1 MTKNDILAYVTETP
15 TNTNRAVLSHM
26 LDSFESGDN
35 KQEIELL
42 AQENKVYTPAE
53 GKVYNKV
60 TVNVPAPTPGSECE
74 ILEFT
79 VDEVTGYYT
88 SVKTVSEIIADNA
101 TTPQGILFEQDFAYR
116 ATGMGAQAT
125 IVGGSI
131 YKLNYVKENTSV
143 PNYTLCF
150 VTTGLIDHGT
160 SVVDFNETSD
170 SHIILQP
177 YS

>member
-1 MTKNDILAYVTETP
+1 MTKKDIIDYVTASP
-15 TNTNRAVLSHM
+15 WNSNPAVLNGM
-26 LDSFESGDN
+26 LDDFQSGDN
-35 KQEIELL
+35 KEEIELS
-42 AQENKVYTPAE
+42 ATENKVYTPDE
-53 GKVYNKV
+53 GKVYKKV
-60 TVNVPAPTPGSECE
+60 TVNVPTSTPGSECE

-88 SVKTVSEIIADNA
+88 SVKTVGEIIADNA
-101 TTPQGILFEQDFAYR
+101 TTPQGILFEQDFDYR

-125 IVGGSI
+125 VVGGSV
-131 YKLNYVKENTSV
+131 YKLNYVKENVSAS
-143 PNYTLCF
+143 NYTLCF

-160 SVVDFNETSD
+160 SVVDFNEASD

>member
-35 KQEIELL
+35 KQEIELS
-42 AQENKVYTPAE
+42 ATENKVYTPDE
-53 GKVYNKV
+53 GKVYKKV
-60 TVNVPAPTPGSECE
+60 TVNVPVPTPGSECE

-88 SVKTVSEIIADNA
+88 SVKTVGEIIADNA

-125 IVGGSI
+125 IVGGSV

-170 SHIILQP
+170 SYIVLQP

>member
-1 MTKNDILAYVTETP
+1 MTKQDIINYVVETP
-15 TNTNRAVLSHM
+15 TNTNKAVLSDL
-26 LDSFESGDN
+26 LDEFAVGDN
-35 KQEIELL
+35 KQEIELS
-42 AQENKVYTPAE
+42 ATENKVYTPDN
-53 GKVYNKV
+53 GKVYKKV

-88 SVKTVSEIIADNA
+88 SVKTVGEIIEDNA
-101 TTPQGILFEQDFAYR
+101 TTPQGILFEQDFDYR

-125 IVGGSI
+125 VVGGSV
-131 YKLNYVKENTSV
+131 YKLNYVKENVSAS
-143 PNYTLCF
+143 NYTLCF

-160 SVVDFNETSD
+160 SVVDFNEASD

>member
-60 TVNVPAPTPGSECE
+60 TVNVPVPTPGSECE

-88 SVKTVSEIIADNA
+88 SVKTVGEIIADNA

>member
-1 MTKNDILAYVTETP
+1 MTKNDILAYVMETP
-15 TNTNRAVLSHM
+15 ANTNRAVLSHM

-60 TVNVPAPTPGSECE
+60 TVNVPASTPGSECE

-88 SVKTVSEIIADNA
+88 SVKTVGEIIADNA

-125 IVGGSI
+125 IVGGSV
-131 YKLNYVKENTSV
+131 YKLNYVKENASV

>member
-60 TVNVPAPTPGSECE
+60 TVNVPASTPGSECE

-88 SVKTVSEIIADNA
+88 SVKTVGEIIADNA

>member
-35 KQEIELL
+35 KQEIELS
-42 AQENKVYTPAE
+42 ATENKVYTPDE
-53 GKVYNKV
+53 GKVYKKV

-88 SVKTVSEIIADNA
+88 SVKTVGEIIADNA
-101 TTPQGILFEQDFAYR
+101 TTPQGILFEQDFDYR

-125 IVGGSI
+125 IVGGSV

>member
-60 TVNVPAPTPGSECE
+60 TVNVPASTPGSECE

-88 SVKTVSEIIADNA
+88 SVKTVGEIIADNA

-125 IVGGSI
+125 IVGGSV
-131 YKLNYVKENTSV
+131 YKLNYVKENTSAS
-143 PNYTLCF
+143 NYTLCF

>member
-42 AQENKVYTPAE
+42 AQENKVYAPAE

-88 SVKTVSEIIADNA
+88 SVKTVSEIITDNA
-101 TTPQGILFEQDFAYR
+101 TTPQGILFEQDFDYR

>member
-1 MTKNDILAYVTETP
+1 MTKQDILEYLGESP
-15 TNTNRAVLSHM
+15 SNTNPAVISGM
-26 LDSFESGDN
+26 LDNFAAGDN
-35 KQEIELL
+35 KEEIELT
-42 AQENKVYTPAE
+42 ATENKVYTPDE
-53 GKVYNKV
+53 GKVYKKV
-60 TVNVPAPTPGSECE
+60 TVNVPVPTPGSECE

-88 SVKTVSEIIADNA
+88 SVKTVGEIIADNT
-101 TTPQGILFEQDFAYR
+101 TTPQGILFEQDFDYR

-125 IVGGSI
+125 IVGGSV
-131 YKLNYVKENTSV
+131 YKLNYVKENPSV

-160 SVVDFNETSD
+160 SIVDFNETSD
-170 SHIILQP
+170 SYITLQP